1 MSSMLEQAIIDAT
14 ALKEAAVK
22 NAESEILEK
31 YSQEIK
37 QAVNSLL
44 EQVEDDIDLGLESDV
59 PVGPDDQQFLEQFPN
74 AATSGANFGN
84 QPIDSELVEID
95 FDQLV
100 AEGVQLDEE
109 EELEEVLPL
118 AAIPVGAA
126 IAGGVASAAAGKVLD
141 KVVGSRDDDEEEEL
155 EETIDISEDDL
166 AGLIEEF
173 VFSASGPS
181 PNGYASAPTSEIEED
196 QEIQRVREEMEE
208 KESQNE
214 DLKEKLDQFAK
225 QSNKFKRIILE
236 LKDKLDEVSL
246 DNARFLYSNRVLKSA
261 SLNERQK
268 EKLVE
273 SISSAKTIE
282 EAKVIF
288 DTLQSTVQSS
298 SRERKPKSLDEV
310 VQRKSSRLYHT
321 RGQKSD
327 TSDPVVERMQRLA
340 GIQKH

>member
-1 MSSMLEQAIIDAT
+1 MSSMLEQAIIDAK

-31 YSQEIK
+31 YSHEIK

-44 EQVEDDIDLGLESDV
+44 EQAEDDLAPEG
-59 PVGPDDQQFLEQFPN
+59 GADDQFLEQFPN

-109 EELEEVLPL
+109 EEIEEGLVGGL
-118 AAIPVGAA
+118 AKGAAKMAAGAA
-126 IAGGVASAAAGKVLD
+126 IDAIGKRD
-141 KVVGSRDDDEEEEL
+141 DDDEEEL
-155 EETIDISEDDL
+155 EESEEIEETLKISEDDL
-166 AGLIEEF
+166 VGLIEEF
-173 VFSASGPS
+173 VFSSSSPS

-196 QEIQRVREEMEE
+196 QEIQRVRKEMEE
-208 KESQNE
+208 KEAENK
-214 DLKEKLDQFAK
+214 DLKEKLDQLTN
-225 QSNKFKRIILE
+225 QGNKFKRIILE

-246 DNARFLYSNRVLKSA
+246 DNARYLYSNRVLKSA

-288 DTLQSTVQSS
+288 DTLQSAVGGSS
-298 SRERKPKSLDEV
+298 QKKKPKSLDEV
-310 VQRKSSRLYHT
+310 VQKRSSRLYHIKE
-321 RGQKSD
+321 QKQS
-327 TSDPVVERMQRLA
+327 TSDPAVERMQRLA
-340 GIQKH
+340 GIQK

>member
-1 MSSMLEQAIIDAT
+1 MSSMLEQAIIDAK

-31 YSQEIK
+31 YSHEIK

-44 EQVEDDIDLGLESDV
+44 EQAEDDLAPEG
-59 PVGPDDQQFLEQFPN
+59 GADDQFLEQFPN

-109 EELEEVLPL
+109 EEIEEGLVGDVVKG
-118 AAIPVGAA
+118 AAKMAAGAA
-126 IAGGVASAAAGKVLD
+126 IDAIGKRD
-141 KVVGSRDDDEEEEL
+141 DDDEEEL
-155 EETIDISEDDL
+155 EESEEIEESLKISEDDL
-166 AGLIEEF
+166 VGLIEEF
-173 VFSASGPS
+173 VFSSSSPS

-196 QEIQRVREEMEE
+196 QEIQRVRKEMEE
-208 KESQNE
+208 KEAENK
-214 DLKEKLDQFAK
+214 DLKEKLDQLTN
-225 QSNKFKRIILE
+225 QGNKFKRIILE

-246 DNARFLYSNRVLKSA
+246 DNARYLYSNRVLKSA

-288 DTLQSTVQSS
+288 DTLQSAVGGSS
-298 SRERKPKSLDEV
+298 QKKKPKSLDEV
-310 VQRKSSRLYHT
+310 VQKRSSRLYHIKE
-321 RGQKSD
+321 QKQS
-327 TSDPVVERMQRLA
+327 TSDSVVERMQRLA
-340 GIQKH
+340 GIQK

>member
-1 MSSMLEQAIIDAT
+1 MSSMLEQAIIDAK

-31 YSQEIK
+31 YSHEIK

-44 EQVEDDIDLGLESDV
+44 EQAEDDLAPEG
-59 PVGPDDQQFLEQFPN
+59 GADDQFLEQFPN
-74 AATSGANFGN
+74 AATSGANFGD

-109 EELEEVLPL
+109 EEIEEGLVGDVVKG
-118 AAIPVGAA
+118 AAKMAAGAA
-126 IAGGVASAAAGKVLD
+126 IDAIGKRD
-141 KVVGSRDDDEEEEL
+141 DDDEEEL
-155 EETIDISEDDL
+155 EESEEIEESLKISEDDL
-166 AGLIEEF
+166 VGLTEEF
-173 VFSASGPS
+173 VFSSSSPS

-196 QEIQRVREEMEE
+196 QEIQRVRKEMEE
-208 KESQNE
+208 KEAENK
-214 DLKEKLDQFAK
+214 DLKEKLDQLTN

-246 DNARFLYSNRVLKSA
+246 DNARYLYSNRVLKSA

-288 DTLQSTVQSS
+288 DTLQSAVGGSS
-298 SRERKPKSLDEV
+298 QKKKPKSLDEV
-310 VQRKSSRLYHT
+310 VQKRSSRLYHIKE
-321 RGQKSD
+321 QKQS
-327 TSDPVVERMQRLA
+327 TSDPAVERMQRLA
-340 GIQKH
+340 GIQK

>member
-1 MSSMLEQAIIDAT
+1 MSSMLEQAIIDAK

-31 YSQEIK
+31 YSHEIK

-44 EQVEDDIDLGLESDV
+44 EQAEDDLAPEG
-59 PVGPDDQQFLEQFPN
+59 GADDQFLEQFPN

-109 EELEEVLPL
+109 EEIEEGLVGDL
-118 AAIPVGAA
+118 AKGAAKMAAGAA
-126 IAGGVASAAAGKVLD
+126 IDAIGKRD
-141 KVVGSRDDDEEEEL
+141 DDDEEELDES
-155 EETIDISEDDL
+155 EEIEESIKISEDDL
-166 AGLIEEF
+166 VGLIEEF
-173 VFSASGPS
+173 VFSSSSPS
-181 PNGYASAPTSEIEED
+181 PNGWASAPTSEIEED
-196 QEIQRVREEMEE
+196 QEIQRVRKEMEE
-208 KESQNE
+208 KEAENK
-214 DLKEKLDQFAK
+214 DLKEKLDQLTN
-225 QSNKFKRIILE
+225 QGNKFKRIILE

-246 DNARFLYSNRVLKSA
+246 DNARYLYSNRVLKSA

-288 DTLQSTVQSS
+288 DTLQSAVGGSS
-298 SRERKPKSLDEV
+298 QKKKPKSLDEV
-310 VQRKSSRLYHT
+310 VQKRSSRLYHI
-321 RGQKSD
+321 K
-327 TSDPVVERMQRLA
+327 ERSKVLLTLQ
-340 GIQKH
+340 

>member
-1 MSSMLEQAIIDAT
+1 MSSMLEQAIIDAK

-31 YSQEIK
+31 YSHEIK

-44 EQVEDDIDLGLESDV
+44 EQAEDDLAPEG
-59 PVGPDDQQFLEQFPN
+59 GADDQFLEQFPN

-109 EELEEVLPL
+109 EEIEEGLVGDL
-118 AAIPVGAA
+118 AKGAAKMAAGAA
-126 IAGGVASAAAGKVLD
+126 IDAIGKRD
-141 KVVGSRDDDEEEEL
+141 DDDEEEL
-155 EETIDISEDDL
+155 EESEEIEESLKISEDDL
-166 AGLIEEF
+166 VGLIEEF
-173 VFSASGPS
+173 VFSSSSPS

-196 QEIQRVREEMEE
+196 QEIQRVRKEMEE
-208 KESQNE
+208 KEAENK
-214 DLKEKLDQFAK
+214 DLKEKLDQLTN
-225 QSNKFKRIILE
+225 QGNKFKRIILE

-246 DNARFLYSNRVLKSA
+246 DNARYLYSNRVLKSA

-288 DTLQSTVQSS
+288 DTLQSAVGGSS
-298 SRERKPKSLDEV
+298 QKKKPKSLDEV
-310 VQRKSSRLYHT
+310 VQKRSSRLYHIKE
-321 RGQKSD
+321 QKQS
-327 TSDPVVERMQRLA
+327 TSDPAVERMQRLA
-340 GIQKH
+340 GIQK

>member
-1 MSSMLEQAIIDAT
+1 MSSMLEQAIIDAK

-31 YSQEIK
+31 YSHEIK

-44 EQVEDDIDLGLESDV
+44 EQAEDDLAPEG
-59 PVGPDDQQFLEQFPN
+59 GADDQFLEQFPN

-109 EELEEVLPL
+109 EEIEEGLVGDL
-118 AAIPVGAA
+118 AKGAAKMAAGAA
-126 IAGGVASAAAGKVLD
+126 IDAIGKRD
-141 KVVGSRDDDEEEEL
+141 DDDEEELDES
-155 EETIDISEDDL
+155 EEIEESIKISEDDL
-166 AGLIEEF
+166 VGLIEEF
-173 VFSASGPS
+173 VFSSSSPS

-196 QEIQRVREEMEE
+196 QEIQRVRKEMEE
-208 KESQNE
+208 KEAENK
-214 DLKEKLDQFAK
+214 DLKEKLDQLTN
-225 QSNKFKRIILE
+225 QGNKFKRIILE

-246 DNARFLYSNRVLKSA
+246 DNARYLYSNRVLKSA

-288 DTLQSTVQSS
+288 DTLQSAVGGSS
-298 SRERKPKSLDEV
+298 QKKKPKSLDEV
-310 VQRKSSRLYHT
+310 VQKRSSRLYHIKE
-321 RGQKSD
+321 QKQS
-327 TSDPVVERMQRLA
+327 TSDPAVERMQRLA
-340 GIQKH
+340 GIQK

>member
-1 MSSMLEQAIIDAT
+1 MSSMLEQAIIDAK

-31 YSQEIK
+31 YSHEIK

-44 EQVEDDIDLGLESDV
+44 EQAEDDLAPEG
-59 PVGPDDQQFLEQFPN
+59 GADDQFLEQFPN

-84 QPIDSELVEID
+84 KPIDSELVEID

-109 EELEEVLPL
+109 EEIEEGLVGDL
-118 AAIPVGAA
+118 AKGAAKMAAGAA
-126 IAGGVASAAAGKVLD
+126 IDAIGKRD
-141 KVVGSRDDDEEEEL
+141 DDDEEELDES
-155 EETIDISEDDL
+155 EEIEESIKISEDDL
-166 AGLIEEF
+166 VGLIEEF
-173 VFSASGPS
+173 VFSSSSPS

-196 QEIQRVREEMEE
+196 QEIQRDRKEMEE
-208 KESQNE
+208 KEAENK
-214 DLKEKLDQFAK
+214 DLKEKLDQLTN
-225 QSNKFKRIILE
+225 QGNKFKRIILE

-246 DNARFLYSNRVLKSA
+246 DNARYLYSNRVLKSA

-288 DTLQSTVQSS
+288 DTLQSAVGGSS
-298 SRERKPKSLDEV
+298 QKKKPKSLDEV
-310 VQRKSSRLYHT
+310 VQKRSSRLYHIKE
-321 RGQKSD
+321 QKQS
-327 TSDPVVERMQRLA
+327 TSDPAVERMQRLA
-340 GIQKH
+340 GIQK

>member
-1 MSSMLEQAIIDAT
+1 MSSMLEQAIIDAK

-31 YSQEIK
+31 YSYEIK

-44 EQVEDDIDLGLESDV
+44 EQAEDDLAPEG
-59 PVGPDDQQFLEQFPN
+59 GADDQFLEQFPN

-109 EELEEVLPL
+109 EEIEEGLVGDL
-118 AAIPVGAA
+118 AKGAA
-126 IAGGVASAAAGKVLD
+126 KMAAGAAVDAIGKRD
-141 KVVGSRDDDEEEEL
+141 DDDEEEL
-155 EETIDISEDDL
+155 EESEEIEESIKISEDDL
-166 AGLIEEF
+166 VGLIEEF
-173 VFSASGPS
+173 VFSSSSPS
-181 PNGYASAPTSEIEED
+181 PNGWASAPTSEIEED
-196 QEIQRVREEMEE
+196 QEIERVRKEMEE
-208 KESQNE
+208 KESENE
-214 DLKEKLDQFAK
+214 DLKEKLDQLAN

-246 DNARFLYSNRVLKSA
+246 DNARYLYSNRVLKSA

-288 DTLQSTVQSS
+288 DTLQSTVQSIS
-298 SRERKPKSLDEV
+298 KDRKPKSLDEV
-310 VQRKSSRLYHT
+310 VQKRSSRLYHIKE
-321 RGQKSD
+321 QKQS
-327 TSDPVVERMQRLA
+327 TSDSVVERMQRLA
-340 GIQKH
+340 GIQK

>member
-1 MSSMLEQAIIDAT
+1 MSSMLEQAIIDAK

-31 YSQEIK
+31 YSHEIK

-44 EQVEDDIDLGLESDV
+44 EQAEDDLAPEG
-59 PVGPDDQQFLEQFPN
+59 GADDQFLEQFPN

-109 EELEEVLPL
+109 EEIEEGLVGDVVKG
-118 AAIPVGAA
+118 AAKMAAGAA
-126 IAGGVASAAAGKVLD
+126 IDAIGKRD
-141 KVVGSRDDDEEEEL
+141 DDDEEEL
-155 EETIDISEDDL
+155 EESEEIEETLKISEDDL
-166 AGLIEEF
+166 VGLIEEF
-173 VFSASGPS
+173 VFSSSSPS

-196 QEIQRVREEMEE
+196 QEIQRVRKEMEE
-208 KESQNE
+208 KEAENK
-214 DLKEKLDQFAK
+214 DLKEKLDQLTN
-225 QSNKFKRIILE
+225 QGNKFKRIILE

-246 DNARFLYSNRVLKSA
+246 DNARYLYSNRVLKSA

-288 DTLQSTVQSS
+288 DTLQSAVGGSS
-298 SRERKPKSLDEV
+298 QKKKPKSLDEV
-310 VQRKSSRLYHT
+310 VQKKSSRLYHIKE
-321 RGQKSD
+321 QKQS
-327 TSDPVVERMQRLA
+327 TSDSVVERMQRLA
-340 GIQKH
+340 GIQK

>member
-1 MSSMLEQAIIDAT
+1 MSSMLEQAIIDAK

-31 YSQEIK
+31 YSHEIK

-44 EQVEDDIDLGLESDV
+44 EQAEDDLAPEG
-59 PVGPDDQQFLEQFPN
+59 GADDQFLEQFPN
-74 AATSGANFGN
+74 AATSGANFGD

-109 EELEEVLPL
+109 EEIEEGLVGDL
-118 AAIPVGAA
+118 AKGAAKMAAGAA
-126 IAGGVASAAAGKVLD
+126 IDAIGKRD
-141 KVVGSRDDDEEEEL
+141 DDDEEEL
-155 EETIDISEDDL
+155 EESEEIEESIKISEDDL
-166 AGLIEEF
+166 VGLIEEF
-173 VFSASGPS
+173 VFSSSSPS
-181 PNGYASAPTSEIEED
+181 PNGWASAPTSEIEED
-196 QEIQRVREEMEE
+196 QEIQRVRKEMEE
-208 KESQNE
+208 KEAENE
-214 DLKEKLDQFAK
+214 DLKEKLDQLTN
-225 QSNKFKRIILE
+225 QGNKFKRIILE

-246 DNARFLYSNRVLKSA
+246 DNARYLYSNRVLKSA

-288 DTLQSTVQSS
+288 DTLQSTVQSIS
-298 SRERKPKSLDEV
+298 KDRKPKSLDEV
-310 VQRKSSRLYHT
+310 VQKRSSRLYHIKE
-321 RGQKSD
+321 QKQS
-327 TSDPVVERMQRLA
+327 TSDSVVERMQRLA
-340 GIQKH
+340 GIQK

>member
-1 MSSMLEQAIIDAT
+1 MSSMLEQAIIDAK

-31 YSQEIK
+31 YSHEIK

-44 EQVEDDIDLGLESDV
+44 EQAEDDLAPEG
-59 PVGPDDQQFLEQFPN
+59 GADDQFLEQFPN

-109 EELEEVLPL
+109 EEIEEGLVGDVVKG
-118 AAIPVGAA
+118 AAKMAAGAA
-126 IAGGVASAAAGKVLD
+126 IDAIGKRD
-141 KVVGSRDDDEEEEL
+141 DDDEEEL
-155 EETIDISEDDL
+155 EESEEIEESLKISEDDL
-166 AGLIEEF
+166 VGLIEEF
-173 VFSASGPS
+173 VFSSSSPS

-196 QEIQRVREEMEE
+196 QEIQRVRKEMEE
-208 KESQNE
+208 KEAENK
-214 DLKEKLDQFAK
+214 DLKEKLDQLTN
-225 QSNKFKRIILE
+225 QGNKFKRIILE

-246 DNARFLYSNRVLKSA
+246 DNARYLYSNRVLKSA

-288 DTLQSTVQSS
+288 DTLQSAVGGSS
-298 SRERKPKSLDEV
+298 QKKKPKSLDEV
-310 VQRKSSRLYHT
+310 VQKRSSRLYHIKE
-321 RGQKSD
+321 QKQS
-327 TSDPVVERMQRLA
+327 TSDPAVERMQRLA
-340 GIQKH
+340 GIQK

>member
-1 MSSMLEQAIIDAT
+1 MSSMLEQAIIDAK

-31 YSQEIK
+31 YSHEIK

-44 EQVEDDIDLGLESDV
+44 EQAEDDLAPEG
-59 PVGPDDQQFLEQFPN
+59 GADDQFLEQFPN
-74 AATSGANFGN
+74 AATSGANFGD

-109 EELEEVLPL
+109 EEIEEGLVGDVVKG
-118 AAIPVGAA
+118 AAKMAAGAA
-126 IAGGVASAAAGKVLD
+126 IDAIGKRD
-141 KVVGSRDDDEEEEL
+141 DDDEEEL
-155 EETIDISEDDL
+155 EESEEIEESLKISEDDL
-166 AGLIEEF
+166 VGLIEEF
-173 VFSASGPS
+173 VFSSSSPS

-196 QEIQRVREEMEE
+196 QEIQRVRKEMEE
-208 KESQNE
+208 KEAENK
-214 DLKEKLDQFAK
+214 DLKEKLDQLTN
-225 QSNKFKRIILE
+225 QGNKFKRIILE

-246 DNARFLYSNRVLKSA
+246 DNARYLYSNRVLKSA

-288 DTLQSTVQSS
+288 DTLQSAVGGSS
-298 SRERKPKSLDEV
+298 QKKKPKSLDEV
-310 VQRKSSRLYHT
+310 VQKRSSRLYHIKE
-321 RGQKSD
+321 QKQS
-327 TSDPVVERMQRLA
+327 TSDPAVERMQRLA
-340 GIQKH
+340 GIQK

>member
-1 MSSMLEQAIIDAT
+1 MSSMLEQAIIDAK

-31 YSQEIK
+31 YSHEIK

-44 EQVEDDIDLGLESDV
+44 EQAEDDLAPEG
-59 PVGPDDQQFLEQFPN
+59 GADDQFLEQFPN

-109 EELEEVLPL
+109 EEIEEGLVGDVVKG
-118 AAIPVGAA
+118 AAKMAAGAA
-126 IAGGVASAAAGKVLD
+126 IDAIGKRD
-141 KVVGSRDDDEEEEL
+141 DDDEEEL
-155 EETIDISEDDL
+155 EESEEIEESLKISEDDL
-166 AGLIEEF
+166 VGLIEEF
-173 VFSASGPS
+173 VFSSSSPS
-181 PNGYASAPTSEIEED
+181 PNGWASAPTSEIEED
-196 QEIQRVREEMEE
+196 QEIQRVRKEMEE
-208 KESQNE
+208 KEAENK
-214 DLKEKLDQFAK
+214 DLKEKLDQLTN
-225 QSNKFKRIILE
+225 QGNKFKRIILE

-246 DNARFLYSNRVLKSA
+246 DNARYLYSNRVLKSA

-288 DTLQSTVQSS
+288 DTLQSAVGGSS
-298 SRERKPKSLDEV
+298 QKKKPKSLDEV
-310 VQRKSSRLYHT
+310 VQKRSSRLYHIKE
-321 RGQKSD
+321 QKQS
-327 TSDPVVERMQRLA
+327 TSDPAVERMQRLA
-340 GIQKH
+340 GIQK

>member
-44 EQVEDDIDLGLESDV
+44 EQVEDDIDLGLESDA
-59 PVGPDDQQFLEQFPN
+59 PTGPDDQQFLEQFPN

-109 EELEEVLPL
+109 EDIEEGL
-118 AAIPVGAA
+118 ATDVVKGAA
-126 IAGGVASAAAGKVLD
+126 KMATGAVIDAI
-141 KVVGSRDDDEEEEL
+141 GSRDDDEEEEL

-298 SRERKPKSLDEV
+298 TRERRPKSLDEV

>member
-1 MSSMLEQAIIDAT
+1 MSSMLEQAIIDAK

-31 YSQEIK
+31 YSHEIK

-44 EQVEDDIDLGLESDV
+44 EQAEDDLAPEG
-59 PVGPDDQQFLEQFPN
+59 GADDQFLEQFPN

-109 EELEEVLPL
+109 EEIEEGLVGDVVKG
-118 AAIPVGAA
+118 AAKMAAGAA
-126 IAGGVASAAAGKVLD
+126 IDAIGKRD
-141 KVVGSRDDDEEEEL
+141 DDDEEEL
-155 EETIDISEDDL
+155 EESEEIEESLKISEDDL
-166 AGLIEEF
+166 VGLIEEF
-173 VFSASGPS
+173 VFSSSSPS

-196 QEIQRVREEMEE
+196 QEIQRVRKEMEE
-208 KESQNE
+208 KEAENK
-214 DLKEKLDQFAK
+214 DLKEKLDQLTN
-225 QSNKFKRIILE
+225 QGNKFKRIILE

-246 DNARFLYSNRVLKSA
+246 DNARYLYSNRVLKSA

-288 DTLQSTVQSS
+288 DTLQSAVGGSS
-298 SRERKPKSLDEV
+298 QKKKPKSLDEV
-310 VQRKSSRLYHT
+310 VQKKSSRLYHIKE
-321 RGQKSD
+321 QKQS
-327 TSDPVVERMQRLA
+327 TSDPAVERMQRLA
-340 GIQKH
+340 GIQK

>member
-1 MSSMLEQAIIDAT
+1 MSSMLEQAIIDAK

-31 YSQEIK
+31 YSHEIK

-44 EQVEDDIDLGLESDV
+44 EQAEDDLAPEG
-59 PVGPDDQQFLEQFPN
+59 GADDQFLEQFPN
-74 AATSGANFGN
+74 AATSGANFGD

-109 EELEEVLPL
+109 EEIEEGLVGDL
-118 AAIPVGAA
+118 AKGAAKMAAGAA
-126 IAGGVASAAAGKVLD
+126 IDAIGKRD
-141 KVVGSRDDDEEEEL
+141 DDDEEEL
-155 EETIDISEDDL
+155 EESEEIEESLKISEDDL
-166 AGLIEEF
+166 VGLIEEF
-173 VFSASGPS
+173 VFSSSSPS

-196 QEIQRVREEMEE
+196 QEIQRVRKEMEE
-208 KESQNE
+208 KEAENK
-214 DLKEKLDQFAK
+214 DLKEKLDQLTN
-225 QSNKFKRIILE
+225 QGNKFKRIILE

-246 DNARFLYSNRVLKSA
+246 DNARYLYSNRVLKSA

-288 DTLQSTVQSS
+288 DTLQSAVGGSS
-298 SRERKPKSLDEV
+298 QKKKPKSLDEV
-310 VQRKSSRLYHT
+310 VQKRSSRLYHIKE
-321 RGQKSD
+321 QKQS
-327 TSDPVVERMQRLA
+327 TSDPAVERMQRLA
-340 GIQKH
+340 GIQK

>member
-1 MSSMLEQAIIDAT
+1 MSSMLEQAIIDAK

-31 YSQEIK
+31 YSHEIK

-44 EQVEDDIDLGLESDV
+44 EQAEDDLAPEG
-59 PVGPDDQQFLEQFPN
+59 GADDQFLEQFPN

-109 EELEEVLPL
+109 EEIEEGLVGDL
-118 AAIPVGAA
+118 AKGAAKIAAGAA
-126 IAGGVASAAAGKVLD
+126 IDAIGKRD
-141 KVVGSRDDDEEEEL
+141 DDDEEELDES
-155 EETIDISEDDL
+155 EEIEESIKISEDDL
-166 AGLIEEF
+166 VGLIEEF
-173 VFSASGPS
+173 VFSSSSPS
-181 PNGYASAPTSEIEED
+181 PNGWASAPTSEIEED
-196 QEIQRVREEMEE
+196 QEIQRVRKEMEE
-208 KESQNE
+208 KEAENK
-214 DLKEKLDQFAK
+214 DLKEKLDQLTN
-225 QSNKFKRIILE
+225 QGNKFKRIILE

-246 DNARFLYSNRVLKSA
+246 DNARYLYSNRVLKSA

-288 DTLQSTVQSS
+288 DTLQSAVGGSS
-298 SRERKPKSLDEV
+298 QKKKPKSLDEV
-310 VQRKSSRLYHT
+310 VQKRSSRLYHIKE
-321 RGQKSD
+321 QKQS
-327 TSDPVVERMQRLA
+327 TSDPAVERMQRLA
-340 GIQKH
+340 GIQK

>member
-1 MSSMLEQAIIDAT
+1 MSSMLEQAIIDAK

-31 YSQEIK
+31 YSHEIK

-44 EQVEDDIDLGLESDV
+44 EQAEDDLAPEG
-59 PVGPDDQQFLEQFPN
+59 GADDQFLEQFPN

-109 EELEEVLPL
+109 EEIEEGLVGDVVKG
-118 AAIPVGAA
+118 AAKMAAGAA
-126 IAGGVASAAAGKVLD
+126 IDAIGKRD
-141 KVVGSRDDDEEEEL
+141 DDDEEEL
-155 EETIDISEDDL
+155 EESEEIEESLKISEDDL
-166 AGLIEEF
+166 VGLIEEF
-173 VFSASGPS
+173 VFSSSSPS

-196 QEIQRVREEMEE
+196 QEIQRVRKEMEE
-208 KESQNE
+208 KEAENE
-214 DLKEKLDQFAK
+214 DLKEKLDQLTN
-225 QSNKFKRIILE
+225 QGNKFKRIILE

-246 DNARFLYSNRVLKSA
+246 DNARYLYSNRVLKSA

-288 DTLQSTVQSS
+288 DTLQSAVGGSS
-298 SRERKPKSLDEV
+298 QKKKPKSLDEV
-310 VQRKSSRLYHT
+310 VQKRSSRLYHIKE
-321 RGQKSD
+321 QKQS
-327 TSDPVVERMQRLA
+327 TSDPAVERMQRLA
-340 GIQKH
+340 GIQK